1 MTLQES
7 LLQLKKG
14 FNETFDELTKADFE
28 NYQNNIS
35 DGCYD
40 DTKVRNL
47 LSNLYNAVADV
58 ENYVNVNVKKLK

>member
-28 NYQNNIS
+28 NYQNNVN
-35 DGCYD
+35 DNNYD
-40 DTKVRNL
+40 DRQVRNL
-47 LSNLYNAVADV
+47 LSNLYNAIADV
-58 ENYVNVNVKKLK
+58 TNYVNVKELK